1 MKKFFQL
8 VFTALFFTTSSMAQ
22 TAQDLVKKSIYEQ
35 QTSIVDEFKTFLSIP
50 NVASNPKG
58 LQENAQWIMNYMKSK
73 GIEDIS
79 LLTLPNSQMPPVV
92 YGEVKVPGAT
102 ETIIFYAHYD
112 GQPVDTTKWFQ
123 GLHPFKP
130 SLYSGM
136 YE

>member
-8 VFTALFFTTSSMAQ
+8 VFTALLFCGSLAAQSS
-22 TAQDLVKKSIYEQ
+22 QDLVKKSIQEK
-35 QTSIVDEFKTFLSIP
+35 QTSIIDEFKTFLSIP

-58 LQENAQWIMNYMKSK
+58 LQENADWMMNYMKVK

-112 GQPVDTTKWFQ
+112 GQPVDT
-123 GLHPFKP
+123 
-130 SLYSGM
+130 S
-136 YE
+136 

>member
-8 VFTALFFTTSSMAQ
+8 VFTVFVFSGSLAAQSS
-22 TAQDLVKKSIYEQ
+22 QDLVKKSIYEQ

-58 LQENAQWIMNYMKSK
+58 LQENAQWIMNYMKAK

-92 YGEVKVPGAT
+92 
-102 ETIIFYAHYD
+102 
-112 GQPVDTTKWFQ
+112 
-123 GLHPFKP
+123 
-130 SLYSGM
+130 
-136 YE
+136 